1 MPTSR
6 PLPDPQILAPFTS
19 SYRELPSLQ
28 RAQLLVRAKAQ
39 YEQLYP
45 EACHGGDRQSAAYR
59 QESKVKIPHF
69 DLPAGRAPSFSEAAA
84 DRIACTPRTIQQ
96 TVRIGE
102 LIPLPLQMALAATP
116 IADRKAD
123 LSEIARMAP
132 DQQQRI
138 LTRLRTG
145 PAPDSLASANAR
157 P

>member
-6 PLPDPQILAPFTS
+6 PTPDPQIVAPFTS
-19 SYRELPSLQ
+19 TYRELPCLQ
-28 RAQLLVRAKAQ
+28 RAQLLVRAKSQ
-39 YEQLYP
+39 YERIYP
-45 EACHGGDRQSAAYR
+45 EACHGGDRQSATYR
-59 QESKVKIPHF
+59 EKSKVKFPHF
-69 DLPAGRAPSFSEAAA
+69 DFPTGSVPSFSEAAA
-84 DRIACTPRTIQQ
+84 ARIDCTPRTIQQ

-102 LIPLPLQMALAATP
+102 LIPLALQTALAATP